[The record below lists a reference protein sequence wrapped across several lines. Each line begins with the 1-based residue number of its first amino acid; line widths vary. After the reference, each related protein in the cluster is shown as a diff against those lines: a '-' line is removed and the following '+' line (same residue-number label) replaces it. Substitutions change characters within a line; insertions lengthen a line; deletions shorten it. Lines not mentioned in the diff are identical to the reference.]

1 MRSSATSDGKKLLV
15 AEDSTFPD
23 AGQIGLW
30 TKADA
35 RTSFDDLSV
44 REPAATIGED
54 ARPR

>member
-1 MRSSATSDGKKLLV
+1 MKGREILGYLDGKKLLV

-35 RTSFDDLSV
+35 RTQFDELTV
-44 REPAATIGED
+44 KGQ
-54 ARPR
+54 